1 MTTTSTTLIGLCG
14 PAGSGKD
21 SVRSILE
28 MHNDFGGLAFAEPIR
43 AMLHELLTENGL
55 SGDYITQRELKEMP
69 VPGLGV
75 SYRQMAQT
83 LGTEWG
89 RNCLGQ
95 DFWLRVADT
104 CMADLRSHGY
114 RHFVVSDVRFTNEA
128 AWVRARGG
136 VLWLVDRPGV
146 QPVRQHISEAMP
158 FEADR
163 VLHNHGSLPD
173 LRRVVHDALLHLPA
187 DLAAQRVH
195 AVRQKTTST
204 GDGVDIDAVHSNRGE
219 S

>member
-1 MTTTSTTLIGLCG
+1 MTTTPTTLIGLCG

-28 MHNDFGGLAFAEPIR
+28 MHNDFAGLAFAEPIR
-43 AMLHELLTENGL
+43 EMLRELLTFNGC
-55 SGDYITQRELKEMP
+55 SADHITQRELKETP

-75 SYRQMAQT
+75 SYRHMAQT

-89 RNCLGQ
+89 RNCLGEN
-95 DFWLRVADT
+95 FWLRVADAYMT
-104 CMADLRSHGY
+104 HLRSHGY
-114 RHFVVSDVRFTNEA
+114 RHFVVSDVRFANEA

-136 VLWLVDRPGV
+136 VLWLIDRPGV

-187 DLAAQRVH
+187 DLAAQR
-195 AVRQKTTST
+195 AAKATPTDNTANST
-204 GDGVDIDAVHSNRGE
+204 ATE
-219 S
+219 A